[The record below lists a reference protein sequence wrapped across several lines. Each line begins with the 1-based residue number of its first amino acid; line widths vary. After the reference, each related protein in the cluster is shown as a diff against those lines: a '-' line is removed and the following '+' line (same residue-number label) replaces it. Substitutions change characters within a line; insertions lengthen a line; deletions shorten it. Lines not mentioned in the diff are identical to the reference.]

1 MATTLDIL
9 VVEKA
14 VAEEAV
20 RRRVAM
26 VAVFMVVVC
35 CKYVLSGD
43 ELVVASLKSMRSW
56 RSKKFETCKVSTCKS

>member
-1 MATTLDIL
+1 MEPKRLRDVEDWWVATTLDIL

-26 VAVFMVVVC
+26 VAVFMVVVGC
-35 CKYVLSGD
+35 YC
-43 ELVVASLKSMRSW
+43 ALKLW
-56 RSKKFETCKVSTCKS
+56 